1 MKISS
6 LSLAGQSTF
15 LTQPLPANPPQLTSA
30 DYHNVS
36 GTSSGDKTSIT
47 DTNLTI
53 PALPSGGSGKRHFVV
68 FVTYRHLSSKL
79 NSFSNQNSFYG
90 MGGSPIAPVS
100 GGNVSCTVN
109 GNSTTFLHA
118 AGSAFNGTAVFKG
131 QADLSAGTAT
141 IIYSFPSSGGGNYA
155 VALYVLDYINDI
167 QIETGFKRSVSPGS
181 TGTGSGDFGTHVI
194 TASDISQSGTT
205 HNFRAAAVTSS
216 NSSSVFIN
224 QNPFGP
230 NAPVNPEPFYTSGLS
245 NQDNGTN
252 ERNASHHL
260 FHEETTNRNM
270 ENAPGGANAS
280 NGYSLVMLLA
290 KIK

>member
-1 MKISS
+1 MSPFLSVLGTGPIPLATRERPAAPSS
-6 LSLAGQSTF
+6 Q
-15 LTQPLPANPPQLTSA
+15 PPQLTGA

-36 GTSSGDKTSIT
+36 GTSSTKSSIT

-53 PALPSGGSGKRHFVV
+53 PALPSGGAGKRHFFV

-79 NSFSNQNSFYG
+79 TSYTNQNNFYG
-90 MGGSPIAPVS
+90 LGGNPLAPVS

-109 GNSTTFLHA
+109 GVSTTFELG
-118 AGSAFNGTAVFKG
+118 AGSAYNGTAIFKG
-131 QADLSAGTAT
+131 QSDLSAGTAT
-141 IIYSFPSSGGGNYA
+141 IVYSFPSSGGGNYA

-167 QIETGFKRSVSPGS
+167 QFKTTFRRGVGSMSVSTFGS
-181 TGTGSGDFGTHVI
+181 TTI
-194 TASDISQSGTT
+194 TASSISQTGTT

-216 NSSSVFIN
+216 NSSSLGIDE
-224 QNPFGP
+224 GS
-230 NAPVNPEPFYTSGLS
+230 EPTYTSGLN

-260 FHEETTNRNM
+260 FHAQTSDLDMTGEPTGTN
-270 ENAPGGANAS
+270 AN
-280 NGYSLVMLLA
+280 NGFSWIGVLA

>member
-1 MKISS
+1 MKVSS
-6 LSLAGQSTF
+6 LSLAGPSAF
-15 LTQPLPANPPQLTSA
+15 LTAPQPATDPTPQLTGA

-36 GTSSGDKTSIT
+36 GTSSGSKTSIT

-53 PALPSGGSGKRHFVV
+53 PALPSGGAGKRHFFV

-79 NSFSNQNSFYG
+79 TSFSNQNSFYG
-90 MGGSPIAPVS
+90 QGGSPVAPIS

-109 GNSTTFLHA
+109 GASTTFELA

-131 QADLSAGTAT
+131 QSDLSSGTAT
-141 IIYSFPSSGGGNYA
+141 IVYSFPSSSGGNYA

-167 QIETGFKRSVSPGS
+167 QFKTSFRR
-181 TGTGSGDFGTHVI
+181 GTGSFSPFEFGSTSI
-194 TASDISQSGTT
+194 TASGISQTGTT

-216 NSSSVFIN
+216 NSALLGIDEGSS
-224 QNPFGP
+224 
-230 NAPVNPEPFYTSGLS
+230 EPSYTSGLN

-252 ERNASHHL
+252 ERNAGHHL
-260 FHEETTNRNM
+260 FHAQTSDLNM
-270 ENAPGGANAS
+270 VGQPSGSTAS
-280 NGYSLVMLLA
+280 NGFSWIGVLA

>member
-15 LTQPLPANPPQLTSA
+15 LTQPLPAANPPQLTSA

-36 GTSSGDKTSIT
+36 GTSSGNKTSIT

-53 PALPSGGSGKRHFVV
+53 PALPSGGSGKRHFIV
-68 FVTYRHLSSKL
+68 FVTYRHLSGKL
-79 NSFSNQNSFYG
+79 TSFSNQDSFYG
-90 MGGSPIAPVS
+90 QGGVGTLPIS

-141 IIYSFPSSGGGNYA
+141 IVYSFPSSQGGNYA
-155 VALYVLDYINDI
+155 VVLYVLDYINDI
-167 QIETGFKRSVSPGS
+167 QIATAFKRSVTSGS
-181 TGTGSGDFGTHVI
+181 TGPSGFDTQVI
-194 TASDISQSGTT
+194 TASNISQSGTT
-205 HNFRAAAVTSS
+205 HNFRASTVTSS
-216 NSSSVFIN
+216 NSSSVFVF

-230 NAPVNPEPFYTSGLS
+230 NAPVNPEPFYTIDAQ

-270 ENAPGGANAS
+270 ENGPGGASANH
-280 NGYSLVMLLA
+280 GYSIVMLLA

>member
-1 MKISS
+1 MKLSS
-6 LSLAGQSTF
+6 LSLAGASTF
-15 LTQPLPANPPQLTSA
+15 LTQPLPPPQLTSA

-36 GTSSGDKTSIT
+36 GTSSGSKTSIT
-47 DTNLTI
+47 DTNLTT
-53 PALPSGGSGKRHFVV
+53 PALPTGGSGKRHFVV

-79 NSFSNQNSFYG
+79 TSFSNQNSFYG
-90 MGGSPIAPVS
+90 QGGNPIAPVS
-100 GGNVSCTVN
+100 GGNISCTVN

-118 AGSAFNGTAVFKG
+118 AGSAFNGSAVFKG
-131 QADLSAGTAT
+131 QSDLSAGTAT
-141 IIYSFPSSGGGNYA
+141 IVYSFPSSQGGNYA
-155 VALYVLDYINDI
+155 VALYVLDYISDI
-167 QIETGFKRSVSPGS
+167 QIETGFKRSVSSGS
-181 TGTGSGDFGTHVI
+181 PSSFGSHVI
-194 TASDISQSGTT
+194 TASNISQSGTT
-205 HNFRAAAVTSS
+205 HNFRAAAATSS
-216 NSSSVFIN
+216 NSSSLFIQ

-230 NAPVNPEPFYTSGLS
+230 DAPSNPEPYYTGGLS

-270 ENAPGGANAS
+270 ENFVSGASAS